1 MWKRFLPYRISQRY
15 LVASFLA
22 PFCLCAVFFI
32 VFLLTFQL
40 FRIIKLVIN
49 NDIDKMAVL
58 GLVSHIGVSFL
69 PVAIPLSAFFAVIY
83 TLNKLSEDSELIAL
97 KSFGL
102 NKYDLFAPLFIASIV
117 IGLTLFSLNKSIIPH
132 SNKLFRNTIIELTSK
147 SFLTDLK
154 SEQFYTEIPGVTLF
168 ANSITDKG
176 KILDEVFIHVKRGLV
191 NKQQVIV
198 AKHGEIIK
206 KDEFE
211 NKEIVL
217 RLTDGNISQMYPTE
231 DRFEKII
238 FHEYEFPIISQNTTP
253 GYITKDSMRSNTELR
268 EIIKTNPDAIKTRL
282 EFFSRFTTPLQ
293 CVLFIFLGFSLGIKK
308 GRGNNQNSSVQG
320 FIFLLLYYI
329 IFFVGV
335 SLAQKGKIAPLIA
348 TSTPLIILSVIA
360 LYKFKKLDWTA

>member
-49 NDIDKMAVL
+49 NDIDKMAIL

-69 PVAIPLSAFFAVIY
+69 PFAIPLSAFFAVIY

-102 NKYDLFAPLFIASIV
+102 NKYDLFSPLFVTSLV

-168 ANSITDKG
+168 ANSISDQG
-176 KILDEVFIHVKRGLV
+176 KILDEVFIHVKRGAIDR
-191 NKQQVIV
+191 QQVIV

-217 RLTDGNISQMYPTE
+217 KLTDGNISQMYQTE

-238 FHEYEFPIISQNTTP
+238 FHEYEFPIISQNSTP
-253 GYITKDSMRSNTELR
+253 GYITKDSMRSNAELK
-268 EIIKTNPDAIKTRL
+268 EIIKTNPDATKTKL
-282 EFFSRFTTPLQ
+282 EYYSRFSTPLQ
-293 CVLFIFLGFSLGIKK
+293 CILFIFLGFSIGIKK
-308 GRGNNQNSSVQG
+308 GRGNNQNSSTQG
-320 FIFLLLYYI
+320 FIFLILYYV
-329 IFFVGV
+329 IFFAGV
-335 SLAQKGKIAPLIA
+335 SMAQKGKIAPHFA
-348 TSTPLIILSVIA
+348 TSAPLLMISIVAI
-360 LYKFKKLDWTA
+360 YKFRKLDWTA